1 MANFERLENNQVKFT
16 LNVPAADFD
25 QGIRDAYKE
34 ERKRYNVPGFRKGKA
49 PRKMIE
55 NHFGEGVFYDT
66 AFEKVYWEPYRS
78 AVDKAGVTP
87 VASPSIEI
95 EQIGEGEDLKFTATV
110 AVRPEITVEKAQYT
124 GVEIEKADESV
135 SDEAVNARLEHERE
149 HQARWVT
156 VERPVKEGDRV
167 NLDYSGSVDGVQF
180 DGGTA
185 EEQTLD
191 IGSGQF
197 IPGFEEQLVGLNP
210 GESKDIQLT
219 FPEEY
224 HAEDLAGK
232 EAVFAVTINDIKE
245 KELPE
250 LDDEFAKDVSDFDTL
265 DEYKAE
271 IRNNLEKEK
280 KEQVDSAYR
289 QQAIAALVKNVP
301 FDLPTPMIDHQVD
314 RMLDNMNY
322 QLSMQGIGLETYFG
336 FMGMDMATARMQL
349 RPEAEQKVRGDLI
362 LEAIAKNEDIQAT
375 QEDIDKEIASIAEE
389 VGKTSEEVL
398 DMLAGNGTES
408 IEADIKDKAA
418 LALVMDKAKMVKAKK
433 PKKESKEAK
442 QESSES
448 ADAEEAQE

>member
-1 MANFERLENNQVKFT
+1 MANFEKLENNQVKFT
-16 LNVPAADFD
+16 LTVPAEDFD
-25 QGIRDAYKE
+25 NGIRSAYRKE
-34 ERKRYNVPGFRKGKA
+34 RQRYNVPGFRKGKA

-66 AFEKVYWEPYRS
+66 AFEEVYWDVYRS
-78 AVDKAGVTP
+78 AVDEAAVTP
-87 VASPSIEI
+87 VAAPSIEI
-95 EQIGEGEDLKFTATV
+95 DQIGEGQDLKFTATV
-110 AVRPEITVEKAQYT
+110 PVRPEIAVDKKQYT
-124 GVEIEKADESV
+124 GVQIEKMDDAV
-135 SDEAVNARLEHERE
+135 SDEEVDGRLEHERE
-149 HQARWVT
+149 HQARWVA

-167 NLDYSGSVDGVQF
+167 NLDYSGSVDGEKF

-185 EEQTLD
+185 EEQTLE

-210 GESKDIQLT
+210 GESKDIQVT

-265 DEYKAE
+265 DEYKAD
-271 IRNNLEKEK
+271 IRANMEKEQ
-280 KEQVDSAYR
+280 KEKVESAYR
-289 QQAIAALVKNVP
+289 QQAIAALVENVP
-301 FDLPTPMIDHQVD
+301 FDLPEPMVEHQID

-336 FMGMDMATARMQL
+336 FMGIDMATARAQL

-375 QEDIDKEIASIAEE
+375 AEDVEKEIASIAEE
-389 VGKTSEEVL
+389 VKKTPEEVRG
-398 DMLAGNGTES
+398 MLGDNGTES
-408 IEADIKDKAA
+408 IEADIKDKAS
-418 LALVMDKAKMVKAKK
+418 LAFVLENAKMVKAKK
-433 PKKESKEAK
+433 PKKEKKAEAAPDEK
-442 QESSES
+442 
-448 ADAEEAQE
+448 AEEAEPEV